1 MIHCS
6 ALGEKTLLLESSFY
20 VVTYFCVVTQLC
32 YYMYLYTFVFV
43 FFSKK
48 FTCICIHFVL
58 LYPFCCYMETFF
70 VSPMFSVFS
79 VVPLCCYTETFL
91 GHFALIR
98 VFSTQFEL
106 FTSHKNDSGIKK
118 SDNNATVMINHE
130 IKLLSLNV
138 LYFWHPVTEGGWS
151 INNLEII

>member
-1 MIHCS
+1 MPEISRRRMHDPGVYTSVLASDVFPLCGNILLCCYT
-6 ALGEKTLLLESSFY
+6 ALLLH
-20 VVTYFCVVTQLC
+20 
-32 YYMYLYTFVFV
+32 VFV
-43 FFSKK
+43 YICICI

-118 SDNNATVMINHE
+118 SDNNATVIINHE

-138 LYFWHPVTEGGWS
+138 LYFWHLVTEGGWPS
-151 INNLEII
+151 P